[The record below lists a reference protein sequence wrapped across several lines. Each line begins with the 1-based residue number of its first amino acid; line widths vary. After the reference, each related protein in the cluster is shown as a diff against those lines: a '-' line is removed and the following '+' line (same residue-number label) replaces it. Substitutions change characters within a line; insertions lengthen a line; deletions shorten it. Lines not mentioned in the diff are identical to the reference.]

1 MTVVTVPFLQ
11 SRAIRLKVTTR
22 FPALILGGTAIT
34 VAKANGNYFV
44 NTDYSSLNPVSAIPD
59 APHQYVLM
67 WDNVQNAYA
76 LTPIS
81 LLGLTGGIT
90 DAPSDSTAYGRIN
103 AAWQR
108 VLLLAG
114 GTMTGPIVLSGDP
127 TTALQAATKEY
138 VDNAVARG
146 FVPTEQII
154 TAPGNVTVATTD
166 GLIILNKTVG
176 QATSVFLPA
185 ASTKIGAVKIVDW
198 KGDANVNNITI
209 IPNGS
214 DLISGMSQWVLGG
227 GHASVDLDPVVG
239 TINGYAV

>member
-1 MTVVTVPFLQ
+1 MTVPFLQ

-22 FPALILGGTAIT
+22 FPALIFGGTAIT
-34 VAKANGNYFV
+34 VAKANGNYSV
-44 NTDYSSLNPVSAIPD
+44 NTDFSTINPVSAIPD
-59 APHQYVLM
+59 TPNQYVLM
-67 WDNVQNAYA
+67 WDNVQNRYA

-81 LLGLTGGIT
+81 LLGVTGGIV
-90 DAPSDSTAYGRIN
+90 DAPTDGASYGRAS
-103 AAWQR
+103 AAWQK
-108 VLLLAG
+108 VLALTG
-114 GTMTGPIVLSGDP
+114 GTMTGPIVLPADP

-166 GLIILNKTVG
+166 GLIVLNKTVG
-176 QATSVFLPA
+176 QPTSVFLPA

-209 IPNGS
+209 VPNGS
-214 DLISGMSQWVLGG
+214 DLISGMPQWVLGG

-239 TINGYAV
+239 VINGYAV